1 MKAAHR
7 EVVAIAIFCAA
18 YLLISGRS
26 LKVLPLNRLA
36 AALLGTVLMV
46 ACGIVTPQQVYRGDL
61 AAFAWAMPQG
71 LREQQRQQGTGGETR
86 RKAQQNA

>member
-46 ACGIVTPQQVYRGDL
+46 ACGIVTPQQVYHGDL
-61 AAFAWAMPQG
+61 AAFASAMPQR
-71 LREQQRQQGTGGETR
+71 LRQQQR
-86 RKAQQNA
+86 